1 MLPFFIERSSNIFG
15 QGFDRLHVTA
25 TCYSCS
31 CCPSHPFQVEGATG
45 DYHTNLSAKKD
56 ALVQHLTPVDS
67 SYTFGFLHVKAVDDA
82 GHDKNRELK
91 VVSLL
96 FDIILVLTSCF
107 RLSF

>member
-1 MLPFFIERSSNIFG
+1 MFG
-15 QGFDRLHVTA
+15 QGFDRLHVSA
-25 TCYSCS
+25 RYKSCFCS
-31 CCPSHPFQVEGATG
+31 PSYPFQVEGATG
-45 DYHTNLSAKKD
+45 DYHTNLSAKKV
-56 ALVQHLTPVDS
+56 ALVKHLTPVDS
-67 SYTFGFLHVKAVDDA
+67 NYTFGFLHVKAVDDA